1 MQAKKHSVR
10 LNNSDLPSFMVSQ
23 PLFASL
29 HNHYAL
35 TGSTGGE
42 VSLMSER
49 GGWITGGCISCSAGF
64 SLLFS
69 GFVGLNRGLRATW
82 VAWIMIMLELY

>member
-1 MQAKKHSVR
+1 MQAKTHLKPKWVKRLRFTIVYGFTASVCK
-10 LNNSDLPSFMVSQ
+10 SSQ
-23 PLFASL
+23 C
-29 HNHYAL
+29 YAL

-49 GGWITGGCISCSAGF
+49 GGWITGGCISCSARF

-69 GFVGLNRGLRATW
+69 GFVGLNRGFASD
-82 VAWIMIMLELY
+82 MGC